1 MANIPLIR
9 LARGDAAFAYRGEK
23 VLSRDQFLWDVAQLA
38 ARLPEQPYLL
48 NLCNDRYH
56 FMVGFA
62 AALCRRQISLLP
74 PNQTLGLIDQLA
86 LRYPGLYC
94 LSDATTTHATLD
106 TIHYRVSTY
115 APGSAAQS
123 VPLISAQQ
131 IAAIVFTSGSTGQ
144 PTPYE
149 KNWGSLAQSAT
160 QTATHFGL
168 EAHPGLALLATVPP
182 QHMYGLESSVL
193 LAMQGG
199 LAIHTGRPFY
209 PADIFAQLEALPR
222 PRGLVTTPVHLRALL
237 SEFSHL
243 PAIDFLLCATAP
255 LSVSLATQAEARFAA
270 PLYEIYGCTEAGQVA
285 SRRPTAGAEWRT
297 FPHIKLHQD
306 ARGTWA
312 QGGHVETET
321 LLNDVIELHSPE
333 TFTLHGRTADLI
345 NIAGKRTSLAHLNYH
360 LNAIP
365 GVQDGVFV
373 MPEEL
378 GRDVTRLTAFVVAP
392 GVSSETILQALRQRV
407 DAVFLPRPLCFVAS
421 LPRNA
426 TGKLPREALHQLA
439 SQLALKEE

>member
-1 MANIPLIR
+1 MTDIPLIP

-23 VLSRDQFLWDVAQLA
+23 VLSVDQFLCDVAQLA
-38 ARLPEQPYLL
+38 ALLPDHAYLL

-56 FMVGFA
+56 FIVGFA

-74 PNQTLGLIDQLA
+74 PNQTPGLIDQLA
-86 LRYPGLYC
+86 SRYPGLYC

-106 TIHYRVSTY
+106 TIPYPLSNY

-123 VPLISAQQ
+123 VPLIPARQ

-144 PTPYE
+144 PSPYE
-149 KNWGSLAQSAT
+149 KTWGGLAQSAAL
-160 QTATHFGL
+160 TATHFGL
-168 EAHPGLALLATVPP
+168 QEYPGLVLLGTVPA
-182 QHMYGLESSVL
+182 QHMYGLESSVM

-199 LAIHTGRPFY
+199 LAIHAGRPFY
-209 PADIFAQLEALPR
+209 PADIFAQLNALPR

-237 SEFSHL
+237 SEFSDL
-243 PAIDFLLCATAP
+243 PAVDFLLCATAP
-255 LSVSLATQAEARFAA
+255 LSLPLAAEAEARFAA

-297 FPHIKLHQD
+297 FGNIQLRQD
-306 ARGTWA
+306 ERGTWVK
-312 QGGHVETET
+312 GGHVETET

-333 TFTLHGRTADLI
+333 TFTLQGRTTDLI

-373 MPEEL
+373 MPEEA
-378 GRDVTRLTAFVVAP
+378 GRDVTRLTAYVVAP
-392 GVSSETILQALRQRV
+392 GISSESILQALRQRV
-407 DAVFLPRPLCFVAS
+407 DAVFLPRPLCFVTS

-439 SQLALKEE
+439 SQLALKE